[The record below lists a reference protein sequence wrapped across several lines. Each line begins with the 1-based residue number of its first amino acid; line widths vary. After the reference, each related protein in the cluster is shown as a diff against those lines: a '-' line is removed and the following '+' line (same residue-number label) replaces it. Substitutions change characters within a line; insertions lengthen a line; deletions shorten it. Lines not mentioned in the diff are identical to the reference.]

1 MNNQDNFY
9 RVNEPRADKIIKIIQ
24 MIEKSAAA
32 YRVPHAAEKMK
43 RDIVAIIA
51 NSSASQQAPSASQQA
66 PSSRPPA
73 TPPIVREVKEL
84 KDLSTQQLVDRMI
97 ACGAELAGR
106 RK

>member
-51 NSSASQQAPSASQQA
+51 NSFASQQA

-73 TPPIVREVKEL
+73 TPPIVREVEEL

>member
-1 MNNQDNFY
+1 MNNEDNFY
-9 RVNEPRADKIIKIIQ
+9 RVNAPRADKIIKIIE
-24 MIEKSAAA
+24 MIEKSAAS

-43 RDIVAIIA
+43 RAIAAMIA
-51 NSSASQQAPSASQQA
+51 NSPATQQA

-73 TPPIVREVKEL
+73 TPPIAREVTEL

-106 RK
+106 RA